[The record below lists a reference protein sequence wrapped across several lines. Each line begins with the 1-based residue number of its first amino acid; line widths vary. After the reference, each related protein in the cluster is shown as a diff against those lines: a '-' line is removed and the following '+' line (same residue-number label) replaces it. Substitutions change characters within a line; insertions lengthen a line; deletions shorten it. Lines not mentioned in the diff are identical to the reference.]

1 MNDINRGTVSKMLD
15 PVRKYVPSP
24 LLLAGGIGLLGAGA
38 GIGLWDNL
46 VHTGGSLGRY
56 PIRKLT
62 GMSDEE
68 YDEAMEELATDSK
81 YQYMI
86 PAALGTVLGGSYLA
100 LKANPNQRHYGL
112 LNWNPK
118 TASLHKEADEL
129 FTYGGYVP
137 DIDFSQV
144 VNAGQARDLF
154 SNDPNLQND
163 PYVRNM
169 GVAII
174 NDASRKAGFVNPTL
188 GNIYDSTASKIK
200 SKLSWQGVT
209 GIMANTMIANATAH
223 LFTAGLGKVVG
234 LSPEAKRTIEDTA
247 TWATFAKSIFT

>member
-1 MNDINRGTVSKMLD
+1 MNDINRGTVSKVLD

-38 GIGLWDNL
+38 GIGLWDNA
-46 VHTGGSLGRY
+46 VHTGGSLARY
-56 PIRKLT
+56 PIRKMT
-62 GMSDEE
+62 GMSNEE
-68 YDEAMEELATDSK
+68 YDQAMEELASDDK
-81 YQYMI
+81 YQFAV
-86 PAALGTVLGGSYLA
+86 PAALGALLGGSYLA
-100 LKANPNQRHYGL
+100 LRYNPNQQGKGL
-112 LNWNPK
+112 TSWNPK

-137 DIDFSQV
+137 DVDFSQV